1 MRGADIAHDGAVFFL
16 DGAIDLIVLVDALD
30 RQIGRNFQHFEAVN
44 IAEFFRFGCSRA
56 GHARQLVVHAEIVLE
71 GDRGQRLVFRL
82 DGHMF
87 LGFER
92 LVQAF
97 RIAPARHHAAGEF
110 IDDDNLVI
118 ADDIVLVALEQL
130 VGAKRVV
137 EVMNDRDVF
146 DVVKAFTLEVASSL
160 QQLLDL
166 FRTNFG
172 EDRGLL
178 LLIDFIIFFR

>member
-1 MRGADIAHDGAVFFL
+1 
-16 DGAIDLIVLVDALD
+16 
-30 RQIGRNFQHFEAVN
+30 
-44 IAEFFRFGCSRA
+44 
-56 GHARQLVVHAEIVLE
+56 
-71 GDRGQRLVFRL
+71 
-82 DGHMF
+82 MF